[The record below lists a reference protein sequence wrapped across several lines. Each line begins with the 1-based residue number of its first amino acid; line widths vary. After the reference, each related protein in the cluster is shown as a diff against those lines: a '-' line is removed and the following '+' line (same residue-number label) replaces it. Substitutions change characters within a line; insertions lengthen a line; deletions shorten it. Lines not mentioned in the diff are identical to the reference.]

1 MIAVGIDVSK
11 SKSTVAILNEDGS
24 IRAKPFDVHHVANEL
39 HALVDYIERTSEPP
53 TILMEPTSHY
63 HYPLLKAFQEA
74 NLPVCLINPYQMKK
88 YGDTAL
94 RKAKTDKR
102 DALRIAKYALEKSH
116 SLVPYTPQDQKY
128 EDLRFL
134 SRQYSQRISTLTV
147 AKVQLLSLLDETMP
161 GITTILPLKSRDPD
175 NCVLLR
181 FIKRFKSFDV
191 IRKMSKTRFLDSY
204 QILVKKTKDRFAGSK
219 GLAIYEL
226 VLNSVTT
233 RGENPLSSMS
243 QDQCVDLV
251 STSQKAADE
260 INLQMRIIAETIP
273 EYKVLRS
280 MAGVGDRL
288 GPIILG
294 EIGDVRRFHSGKALN
309 AYAGN
314 DAPPYQSGQFES
326 RNRHISKRGNPA
338 LRKACFEVMQALKLT
353 KPQDDPVYL
362 FLLKKE
368 QEGKPYN
375 VAKMAA
381 VNKFLRIYYARAM
394 ELYK

>member
-11 SKSTVAILNEDGS
+11 SKSTVAILNGDGS
-24 IRAKPFDVHHVANEL
+24 IRAKPFNVRHTADEL
-39 HALVDYIERTSEPP
+39 LALVNYIKGTSEVP

-102 DALRIAKYALEKSH
+102 DSIRIAQYALEKSY
-116 SLVPYTPQDQKY
+116 SLIPYTPSDQKY

-134 SRQYSQRISTLTV
+134 SRQYSQRISILTV
-147 AKVQLLSLLDETMP
+147 NKVQLLALLDQTMP
-161 GITTILPLKSRDPD
+161 GITSLLPLKSRDPD

-181 FIKRFKSFDV
+181 FIKRFKSFEM
-191 IRKMSKTRFLDSY
+191 IRKMGKTRFLESF
-204 QILVKKTKDRFAGSK
+204 QLLVRKTKDRCAGTK
-219 GLAIYEL
+219 GLRIYEL
-226 VLNSVTT
+226 ALNSVTT
-233 RGENPLSSMS
+233 RGDNPLMAMT
-243 QDQCVDLV
+243 QEQCVALI

-260 INLQMRIIAETIP
+260 INLQMRTIAETLP
-273 EYKVLRS
+273 EYKVLRA
-280 MAGVGDRL
+280 MAGVGNRL
-288 GPIILG
+288 GPVILA

-362 FLLKKE
+362 FLAKKE

-381 VNKFLRIYYARAM
+381 VNKFLRIYYARVM

>member
-1 MIAVGIDVSK
+1 MHTSPFEFHHTQPELDAFIK
-11 SKSTVAILNEDGS
+11 YILNS
-24 IRAKPFDVHHVANEL
+24 NQSA
-39 HALVDYIERTSEPP
+39 
-53 TILMEPTSHY
+53 TILMENTGHY
-63 HYPLLKAFQEA
+63 HYPVLKAFQEA
-74 NLPVCLINPYQMKK
+74 GLPVCIVNAYQIKK
-88 YGDTAL
+88 FGDMDL
-94 RKAKTDKR
+94 RKAKTDKK
-102 DALRIAKYALEKSH
+102 DAVRIARYALEKSY
-116 SLVPYTPQDQKY
+116 SLVPYTSMEQKY

-134 SRQYSQRISTLTV
+134 ARQYNQRMLTLKTN
-147 AKVQLLSLLDETMP
+147 KVFLLNLLDETMP

-191 IRKMSKTRFLDSY
+191 IRKMGKTRFLDSY
-204 QILVKKTKDRFAGSK
+204 QVLVKKTKDRFAGSK

-233 RGENPLSSMS
+233 RGENPLSAMT

-260 INLQMRIIAETIP
+260 INLQMRIIAETMP

-294 EIGDVRRFHSGKALN
+294 EIGDIRRFHSGKALN